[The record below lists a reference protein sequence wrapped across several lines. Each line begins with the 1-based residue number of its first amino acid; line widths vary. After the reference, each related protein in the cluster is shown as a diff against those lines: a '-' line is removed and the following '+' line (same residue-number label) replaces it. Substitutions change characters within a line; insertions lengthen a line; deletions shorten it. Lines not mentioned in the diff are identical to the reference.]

1 MTSCWLNIDA
11 GPRLP
16 WKNEV
21 ENLFLQQSVQP
32 NTLVTFLPFAVILV
46 IFYFLLIRPGTQRQ
60 KKLQQM
66 IDSLKVGDRVVTGSG
81 IYGTIT
87 GLKNDRIQV
96 RIAENVKIEMSKNA
110 VTALQNPEEE

>member
-1 MTSCWLNIDA
+1 MTSCWLISGV
-11 GPRLP
+11 GPRLQ

-21 ENLFLQQSVQP
+21 QILFLQQSSQLS
-32 NTLVTFLPFAVILV
+32 TLGGILPFVVILV

-66 IDSLKVGDRVVTGSG
+66 IDNLKVGDKIITGSG
-81 IYGTIT
+81 IYGTIM

-96 RIAENVKIEMSKNA
+96 RIAENVKVEMAKNA
-110 VTALQNPEEE
+110 VTALQIPEEE

>member
-1 MTSCWLNIDA
+1 
-11 GPRLP
+11 
-16 WKNEV
+16 
-21 ENLFLQQSVQP
+21 LFLQQAVQP
-32 NTLVTFLPFAVILV
+32 NTIITFLPFVVILV

-66 IDSLKVGDRVVTGSG
+66 IDNLKLGDRVVTASG

-87 GLKNDRIQV
+87 GLKNDRITV
-96 RIAENVKIEMSKNA
+96 RIAENVKVEMSKNS